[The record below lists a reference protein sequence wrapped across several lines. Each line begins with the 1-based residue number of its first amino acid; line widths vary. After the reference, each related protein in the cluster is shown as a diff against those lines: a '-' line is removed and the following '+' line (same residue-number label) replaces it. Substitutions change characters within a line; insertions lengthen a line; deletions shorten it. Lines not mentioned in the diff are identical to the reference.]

1 LLLGHR
7 GSRRGLY
14 PSKRNSGVGW
24 GPRGVPENTFAA
36 FDKALRDGC
45 DGFEFD
51 VRLSADRRPVIC
63 HDPHLHGFD
72 IARSTLDQL
81 SSACKEKS
89 VAPVSR
95 PAVRGASAPA
105 GPGGGADETSAPTAG
120 LPPQQAKSRLAGDP
134 GLEASATICCL
145 EEVLAKYVQCAYLDI
160 ELKVA
165 GLEEITLELL
175 RRYPG
180 ACAGAAAPGCPGV
193 VISSF
198 LPEVLQK
205 LAELQRQTL
214 SETNP
219 HLPTAA
225 DVGHVSKSMPDLAEN
240 SGSIFSLGFIFAR
253 REHLRGWERM
263 PVSHL
268 MPRHDLLDQ
277 ALLGELHAA
286 GKQVIAWTVNRE
298 RDMRRLAEMGVDG
311 LVSDDTQ
318 LLSHTFTGN
327 VLALPG

>member
-1 LLLGHR
+1 MNDRSPSHGLRRPLLLGHR

-24 GPRGVPENTFAA
+24 GSRGVPENTFAA

-95 PAVRGASAPA
+95 PAVRGASAPT
-105 GPGGGADETSAPTAG
+105 GPGGGADETSAPTA
-120 LPPQQAKSRLAGDP
+120 

-145 EEVLAKYVQCAYLDI
+145 EEVLAKYVQRAYLDI

-180 ACAGAAAPGCPGV
+180 ACAGAAAPGCGVPSKPGFRLAGVPCPGV

-205 LAELQRQTL
+205 LAELQRHTL
-214 SETNP
+214 SGTTP

-240 SGSIFSLGFIFAR
+240 SG
-253 REHLRGWERM
+253 
-263 PVSHL
+263 
-268 MPRHDLLDQ
+268 
-277 ALLGELHAA
+277 
-286 GKQVIAWTVNRE
+286 
-298 RDMRRLAEMGVDG
+298 
-311 LVSDDTQ
+311 
-318 LLSHTFTGN
+318 
-327 VLALPG
+327 